1 MQTDGVV
8 MGSPLGPSLANAFLI
23 HHEQNYKKKDALKN
37 FVSFIGKHLC
47 WSLFFLIKL
56 QAFRPTTL
64 LRRDSNTG
72 CFPMKFANF
81 LRTSTSMII
90 YERLLL
96 SLHYCFT

>member
-47 WSLFFLIKL
+47 
-56 QAFRPTTL
+56 
-64 LRRDSNTG
+64 
-72 CFPMKFANF
+72 
-81 LRTSTSMII
+81 
-90 YERLLL
+90 
-96 SLHYCFT
+96 